1 LDRKVVDALR
11 QMPEHDRYLR
21 GMISWA
27 GFRQIALP
35 YRRAERFAGESK
47 YPLTKL
53 LGLAANAILSF
64 SMAPL
69 RLAAWLGLATLLITL
84 LAGAGM
90 IAVYSIGIAGPP
102 ATAWLAL
109 AIALFASVQL
119 MCLGIVG
126 EYVGR
131 IYREIKQ
138 RPLYIVS
145 QTLPR
150 RASNQHK
157 IVRAA

>member
-1 LDRKVVDALR
+1 
-11 QMPEHDRYLR
+11 MPEHDRYLR

-27 GFRQIALP
+27 GFRQTPLH
-35 YRRAERFAGESK
+35 YRRSERFAGVSK
-47 YPLTKL
+47 YPLRKMVR
-53 LGLAANAILSF
+53 LAADAILSF

-69 RLAAWLGLATLLITL
+69 RLAAVLGLATLLIS
-84 LAGAGM
+84 LAAGVGM
-90 IAVYSIGIAGPP
+90 LAAPLIGGSAPA

-109 AIALFASVQL
+109 AIAMFAAVQL
-119 MCLGIVG
+119 TCLGIVG

-145 QTLPR
+145 QTLPS
-150 RASNQHK
+150 RATGQLK
-157 IVRAA
+157 IARAA